1 MDKLVSQDYNG
12 IPVVDSRDVAEMVE
26 REHNALLKTI
36 RSYCEY
42 LGEGEIAQSDFFIES
57 SYINSQNKEM
67 PCYLITKKGCD
78 MIANKMTGAKGVLF
92 TAAYVTAFEKMRE
105 QMAAP
110 PALPAPVD
118 TMATANEAAKILAPI
133 FDRAG
138 MSASFQALAMKQIY
152 RKAGI
157 ELPVESLKAE
167 RTLYDIGTLA
177 KQAGVFSLSGKPHV
191 QAVGCILRKLE
202 IPDSEKELV
211 SFEKNGHMGTTY
223 QYTANVAELVKG
235 WVKAQGFPEVIASDD
250 GTRQY
255 KVNYEG

>member
-1 MDKLVSQDYNG
+1 MNDLQVFEN
-12 IPVVDSRDVAEMVE
+12 
-26 REHNALLKTI
+26 
-36 RSYCEY
+36 
-42 LGEGEIAQSDFFIES
+42 SDFGSIRTIEEDGK
-57 SYINSQNKEM
+57 ILF
-67 PCYLITKKGCD
+67 CGLD
-78 MIANKMTGAKGVLF
+78 IAKALGYVVPRKALYDHCKGVLKRNLPTNGGIQEMSF
-92 TAAYVTAFEKMRE
+92 LPEGDVYRLISHS
-105 QMAAP
+105 Q
-110 PALPAPVD
+110 LPAAEKFESWIFDEVLPSIRRTGTYTMPNMPTD

-138 MSASFQALAMKQIY
+138 MPAPFQALAMKQIY

-167 RTLYDIGTLA
+167 RELYDIGTIA
-177 KQAGVFSLSGKPHV
+177 KRAGVFSQSGKPHV